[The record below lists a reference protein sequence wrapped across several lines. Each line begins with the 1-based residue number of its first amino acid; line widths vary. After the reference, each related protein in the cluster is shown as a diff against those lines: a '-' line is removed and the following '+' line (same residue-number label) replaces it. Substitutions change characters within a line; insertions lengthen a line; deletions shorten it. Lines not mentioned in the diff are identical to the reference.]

1 MTPDHLGRRY
11 ERLLFFS
18 GPLTLVTIAVLLI
31 AFTSTTQSER
41 VLAKCL
47 EVAVETFQKND
58 AQLNSKWDQYQ
69 ADKKKTKY
77 VVNEYVYE
85 LKRVW
90 VSPGIYSG
98 CHKDIEPFLEQG
110 ADTPPSGL
118 VKNLSRRAS
127 ELKNTPLQFRG
138 IEIPQKADVGI
149 LGTNIKINFDSLA
162 AILQISLTPVLM
174 IWLGS
179 LYNTRYRE
187 SLLIGKANDISIM
200 FPHLINIYP
209 AINLPTLRKR
219 SYLAL
224 WLPPAAVICTIY
236 SLVRLCLISVVIGP
250 AVTGYMISLFL
261 LPIEGI
267 AWLSIISG
275 GFVGIFAFSVL
286 IVEVLPWHAM
296 KIFPGIPNR

>member
-1 MTPDHLGRRY
+1 M
-11 ERLLFFS
+11 
-18 GPLTLVTIAVLLI
+18 
-31 AFTSTTQSER
+31 
-41 VLAKCL
+41 LARCL
-47 EVAVETFQKND
+47 EIAVETFQKND

-69 ADKKKTKY
+69 AEKKRQKY
-77 VVNEYVYE
+77 FVNEYAYE
-85 LKRVW
+85 LKKVW
-90 VSPGIYSG
+90 ISPGIDSG

-110 ADTPPSGL
+110 ADTPPSGF
-118 VKNLSRRAS
+118 VKNLARRAN

-162 AILQISLTPVLM
+162 AALQISLAPLLV

-187 SLLIGKANDISIM
+187 SLLIGKSNDISFM

-209 AINLPTLRKR
+209 AIDLPSLRKR

-224 WLPPAAVICTIY
+224 WLPPASVICTIY
-236 SLVRLCLISVVIGP
+236 LLIRLCLISFVIGP
-250 AVTGYMISLFL
+250 PVTCYLISLFL

-267 AWLSIISG
+267 VWVSFASG
-275 GFVGIFAFSVL
+275 ALVGIFAFSVL
-286 IVEVLPWHAM
+286 IAEVLPWHAM
-296 KIFPGIPNR
+296 KIFPGAAKK